1 MIERDLYEQY
11 RLNGGQLIKYRG
23 YHAFYEKGDQYV
35 IVPAAHVE
43 QEELLELK
51 QISDYLQYQ
60 KENRIASFVPTV
72 AQELI
77 GKINEESIILFK
89 LPHFNNRHFF
99 NEGQD
104 LASFHKIG
112 RFYPQ
117 PPQKATRLGQWK
129 TLWEN
134 RLDQLEHW
142 WAQKLPKIPA
152 NRFEK
157 LFYETFP
164 YYLGLSENAIQY
176 IADCLWE
183 DERNEVGTG
192 TICLIKYQPQTGS
205 DGVIFPTELIYDH
218 PTRDIA
224 EWIRSKYEAGA
235 PLQEVIQ
242 FLNNYEQHLPLS
254 SIGWRM
260 LYGRLLFPLSYFE
273 TIEGYY
279 SAPSENAKEWY
290 ERKFFNLIN
299 QTESYEHFLRTFYK
313 NIGLPARSLQIP
325 EIEWLQSVKN

>member
-23 YHAFYEKGDQYV
+23 YQAFYEKGDLYV
-35 IVPAAHVE
+35 IIPAAYVE

-51 QISDYLQYQ
+51 QMSDYLQFQ

-72 AQELI
+72 TQELI

-89 LPHFNNRHFF
+89 LPSFNSRHFF
-99 NEGQD
+99 NDGAD
-104 LASFHKIG
+104 LARFHKIG

-117 PPQKATRLGQWK
+117 SPQTATRLGQWK
-129 TLWEN
+129 TLWEK
-134 RLDQLEHW
+134 RLDQLEKW
-142 WAQKLPKIPA
+142 WAQKLQEVPA
-152 NRFEK
+152 NRFDK
-157 LFYETFP
+157 LFHETFP

-183 DERNEVGTG
+183 DQRNEVGIG
-192 TICLIKYQPQTGS
+192 TICHVKYLPQTDS

-224 EWIRSKYEAGA
+224 EWIRSKYEAGV

-242 FLNNYEQHLPLS
+242 FLNNYEQLLPLS

-279 SAPSENAKEWY
+279 SASSDNAKEWY
-290 ERKFFNLIN
+290 ERKFFDLIDN
-299 QTESYEHFLRTFYK
+299 AESYEHFLRTFYK
-313 NIGLPARSLQIP
+313 NIGLPTRSLQIP
-325 EIEWLQSVKN
+325 EIEWLQSIKN